1 MTLKHNL
8 RDLFNRLELW
18 FEATVGHIP
27 FFTSR
32 SKTDYHQDTPHLYK
46 VCSRL
51 PRFHRSTHIPEHVQ
65 FTTEQRDFPL
75 PSPRYL
81 EIHAACCRVAYMSGA
96 AGYYRKLDDDDPFVS
111 KYRSLDPVGSD
122 FSAVLYARLLD
133 MSEQRAATDVS
144 G

>member
-1 MTLKHNL
+1 
-8 RDLFNRLELW
+8 
-18 FEATVGHIP
+18 
-27 FFTSR
+27 
-32 SKTDYHQDTPHLYK
+32 
-46 VCSRL
+46 
-51 PRFHRSTHIPEHVQ
+51 
-65 FTTEQRDFPL
+65 
-75 PSPRYL
+75 
-81 EIHAACCRVAYMSGA
+81 MSGA